1 MSHSDGEEEQEE
13 EQELLSPVQAGD
25 EDESSSDE
33 DEETSLA
40 RKFQDV
46 LKILKEQ
53 PIMPYGDVEALINQ
67 TPWVAEK
74 TAGDGDHNTLLHLLV
89 EDARDKVRIPVHLK
103 PSVGL
108 KAIFV
113 RCSRSMRHS
122 SPFCS

>member
-13 EQELLSPVQAGD
+13 EQELLSPVLAGD
-25 EDESSSDE
+25 EDDSSSDE

-53 PIMPYGDVEALINQ
+53 PIMPYGDVEALVNQ
-67 TPWVAEK
+67 TPWIAEK

-89 EDARDKVRIPVHLK
+89 EDARDKVCVRTQFQ
-103 PSVGL
+103 G
-108 KAIFV
+108 AIELNASLV
-113 RCSRSMRHS
+113 RCSISMRHS
-122 SPFCS
+122 SLFCC